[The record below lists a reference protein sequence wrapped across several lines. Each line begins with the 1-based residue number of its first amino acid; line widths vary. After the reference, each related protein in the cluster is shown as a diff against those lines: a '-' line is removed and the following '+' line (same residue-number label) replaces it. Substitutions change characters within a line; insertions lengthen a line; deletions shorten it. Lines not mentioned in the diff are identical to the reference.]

1 MSHGHARKVGVFV
14 CHCGTNIAGVVDI
27 EEVVR
32 YANTLPGVSA
42 KTNTYMCSEVG
53 QKLIREEIGEENL
66 DAVVVAACSPRLHEK
81 TFRKA
86 ISAGGLNPFL
96 VEMANIRE
104 HDSWVHMKEPEIATE
119 KAKDLIRM
127 ATGRAARLQPLEIS
141 HVPIAQSVLIV
152 GGGIAGISAA
162 LDLAEEGFKVWLLE
176 KSPSIGG
183 NMARLDKTFPTMD
196 CSACILTPKMSDT
209 QWAETLEIL
218 SYAELEEV
226 NGFVGNFNVKIRQ
239 KARYVDMEKCNA
251 CNDCVDVCPIS
262 VPNEFDV
269 GLAPRKAIYIPF
281 PQAIPNKYTI
291 DMDKCIKCYKCQDA
305 CKPEAI
311 IFDDQDKVI
320 EINPGLI
327 IIASGFQAYDPSK
340 DEAWKYGKSPYVI
353 TGLDMER
360 LLNAAGPTGGKVIR
374 ADGKAPKSVAF
385 LQCVGS
391 RDVERNA
398 WCSRVCCMYAI
409 KQARMLKEKYPDME
423 AHIYYMDIRSFGKGY
438 EEFYE
443 IAQKDYGVKFIRG
456 RVAEIVE
463 NTEEGNVIVKAEDTL
478 LSQNLAIPYD
488 LVILSVG
495 IEPNSDALDLAL
507 KVGISLSADGF
518 YLEAHPKLAP
528 VDTATRGVFVCGAAQ
543 GPKDIPD
550 VVAQA
555 KAAASS
561 AAMLLVK
568 GEAEVEPFVPLVD
581 EDFCIACGICTRVC
595 PYQALSLG
603 PAIAEVNE
611 ALCHGCGSCAAAC
624 PTGAIELKHFT
635 DDQLLAQ
642 IEGIFEHSRVNGISN
657 TS

>member
-1 MSHGHARKVGVFV
+1 
-14 CHCGTNIAGVVDI
+14 
-27 EEVVR
+27 
-32 YANTLPGVSA
+32 
-42 KTNTYMCSEVG
+42 
-53 QKLIREEIGEENL
+53 
-66 DAVVVAACSPRLHEK
+66 
-81 TFRKA
+81 
-86 ISAGGLNPFL
+86 
-96 VEMANIRE
+96 
-104 HDSWVHMKEPEIATE
+104 
-119 KAKDLIRM
+119 
-127 ATGRAARLQPLEIS
+127 
-141 HVPIAQSVLIV
+141 
-152 GGGIAGISAA
+152 
-162 LDLAEEGFKVWLLE
+162 
-176 KSPSIGG
+176 
-183 NMARLDKTFPTMD
+183 
-196 CSACILTPKMSDT
+196 
-209 QWAETLEIL
+209 
-218 SYAELEEV
+218 
-226 NGFVGNFNVKIRQ
+226 
-239 KARYVDMEKCNA
+239 
-251 CNDCVDVCPIS
+251 
-262 VPNEFDV
+262 
-269 GLAPRKAIYIPF
+269 
-281 PQAIPNKYTI
+281 KYTI
-291 DMDKCIKCYKCQDA
+291 DMDNCIKCNKCQDA

-311 IFDDQDKVI
+311 NFDDQDKAI

-327 IIASGFQAYDPSK
+327 IIASGYQAYDPSK
-340 DEAWKYGKSPYVI
+340 DEAWKYGKSPHVI

-360 LLNAAGPTGGKVIR
+360 LLNAAGPTEGKVIR
-374 ADGKAPKSVAF
+374 ADGRTPKSVAF
-385 LQCVGS
+385 LQCIGS

-409 KQARMLKEKYPDME
+409 KHARMLREKYPDME
-423 AHIYYMDIRSFGKGY
+423 THIYYMDIRSFGKGY

-456 RVAEIVE
+456 RVAEIIE

-488 LVILSVG
+488 LVVLSVG

-561 AAMLLVK
+561 AAILLVQ

-581 EDFCIACGICTRVC
+581 ENLCIACGICTRIC
-595 PYQALSLG
+595 PYKALSLG
-603 PAIAEVNE
+603 TAIAEVNE

-642 IEGIFEHSRVNGISN
+642 IEGILEQSRVNGISN